1 MSWTITPQYRGAAV
15 SDPDAQAY
23 LRAVETVDGQALEQG
38 VQQAVNQFVI
48 GCKADGIWTALKASC
63 ILSGARKKEGAFI
76 DLKTATQILTNN
88 GFADADYNRK
98 TGLVGN
104 GTSKYLNSNRA
115 GNTDPQNSFHQSV
128 FISTVGTSSA
138 GQYPVYIGTSSVGGS
153 DRNIYRDQNNG
164 ALFASFNS
172 NLGTATA
179 SGTAA
184 GFAAHGR
191 SASNATVLRVA
202 AANITGTST
211 SIAPTSNNIGIF
223 AATGANLSITYN
235 NTRLA
240 FYSIGESLDLALLDT
255 RVTALVNAFAA
266 AIP

>member
-15 SDPDAQAY
+15 SDPDAQTY
-23 LRAVETVDGQALEQG
+23 LRAVETADGQALEQG

-48 GCKADGIWTALKASC
+48 GCKADGTWTALKASC

-104 GTSKYLNSNRA
+104 GSTKHLNSNRA
-115 GNTDPQNSFHQSV
+115 DNSDPQNNNH
-128 FISTVGTSSA
+128 ISCFVSTLATVTDAAVIASAGYGTTGANSIFYRISNSSWYASPRNSTEFAQRTLSGPTNLVGYSRATSSA
-138 GQYPVYIGTSSVGGS
+138 ITFRSGNGSTTS
-153 DRNIYRDQNNG
+153 NI
-164 ALFASFNS
+164 NS
-172 NLGTATA
+172 QL
-179 SGTAA
+179 
-184 GFAAHGR
+184 
-191 SASNATVLRVA
+191 
-202 AANITGTST
+202 
-211 SIAPTSNNIGIF
+211 PTSNAIYVFAVNPGI
-223 AATGANLSITYN
+223 AVSNA
-235 NTRLA
+235 RLA
-240 FYSIGESLDLALLDT
+240 FYSIGESLDLSLLDT